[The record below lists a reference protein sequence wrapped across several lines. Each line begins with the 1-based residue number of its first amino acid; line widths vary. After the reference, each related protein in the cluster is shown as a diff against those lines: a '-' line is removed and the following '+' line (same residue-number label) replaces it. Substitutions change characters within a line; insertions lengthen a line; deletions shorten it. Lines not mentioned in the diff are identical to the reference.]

1 MLPKIMGVYCI
12 LENIYPYFNFD
23 PFAPIIRL
31 VKLKAVYILCEYTC
45 NYVWMN
51 LRKGEIVCRCRRERE
66 KNHTTHVVQYLLVF
80 SKGSKKL

>member
-66 KNHTTHVVQYLLVF
+66 KKAYNPCSTVSTSIFKRQ
-80 SKGSKKL
+80 